1 VRHVDRSLVAV
12 VGGTFT
18 LRFSTGLTAGLLLYY
33 LASLGKLPGGRPV
46 GAFEVGLLT
55 ALYFLAELVLSP
67 GFGIL
72 SDRVGTYPIM
82 QLGPIFG
89 AVAVVMTA
97 LTTDLL
103 LLGVTRWIEGA
114 AAAASVP
121 SILGYIAVATSHDEG
136 LRGKTVARF
145 EAATLA
151 GLGGGVVAA
160 GGLFELIGRNAF
172 FVNAAIYLLSLL
184 IYRYGVGKAVG
195 SAVESE
201 RSVAESE
208 RPAAES
214 ERPAARGVA
223 ELAHERFDIGRYAR
237 ILRTP
242 GVWLLAPTWI
252 AVNAFVGVWTSQSI
266 FQLVQEPRPGFEAQ
280 LLMGG
285 FAPLQVSIGLAV
297 WLLVFFAG
305 LLYWGNRFK
314 RFRRTTIIAI
324 GIVGGLVQ
332 QCALYALNHSADWG
346 IAAQAGLALVAA
358 AGLFVLAGAT
368 PAALGLLADISES
381 HPSDRGAIMGL
392 YSVFLALGQISGS
405 LIGGGAAQ
413 WAGIDGLLAAGVGM
427 LLVALLPVR
436 ALRGNEHLVGVR
448 AEAMAPPGGRSAESA

>member
-1 VRHVDRSLVAV
+1 VHLVERSLLAV

-18 LRFSTGLTAGLLLYY
+18 LRFSTGLTGGLLLYY
-33 LASLGKLPGGRPV
+33 LASLGDLPGGRPV

-55 ALYFLAELVLSP
+55 ALYFVAELVLSP
-67 GFGIL
+67 AFGVL
-72 SDRVGTYPIM
+72 SDRVGTHPIM

-89 AVAVVMTA
+89 AFAVVMTA

-114 AAAASVP
+114 AAAASIP

-136 LRGKTVARF
+136 VRGRTVARF

-160 GGLFELIGRNAF
+160 GGLFALIGRNAF
-172 FVNAAIYLLSLL
+172 FVNAGIYVVSFL
-184 IYRYGVGKAVG
+184 IYRYGVRRPTGH
-195 SAVESE
+195 VE
-201 RSVAESE
+201 
-208 RPAAES
+208 AAEDLA
-214 ERPAARGVA
+214 PGDVAA
-223 ELAHERFDIGRYAR
+223 LAHEPFDLARYAR

-266 FQLVQEPRPGFEAQ
+266 FQLVQKPRPGFEAQ

-285 FAPLQVSIGLAV
+285 FAPMQVSIGLAV
-297 WLLVFFAG
+297 WLVVFFAG

-314 RFRRTTIIAI
+314 AFRRTTIIVI
-324 GIVGGLVQ
+324 GIGGGLIQ
-332 QCALYALNHSADWG
+332 QAALYGLNHSASWG
-346 IAAQAGLALVAA
+346 LPAQAGLALVAA

-368 PAALGLLADISES
+368 PAALGLLADMSES
-381 HPSDRGAIMGL
+381 HPTDRGAIMGL

-413 WAGIDGLLAAGVGM
+413 WAGIDGLLVAGVAM

-448 AEAMAPPGGRSAESA
+448 PKPMPPPGRPAESAGAQ

>member
-1 VRHVDRSLVAV
+1 MKRSLLAV

-18 LRFSTGLTAGLLLYY
+18 LRFSTGLTGGLLLYY
-33 LASLGKLPGGRPV
+33 LASLGDLPGGRPV

-55 ALYFLAELVLSP
+55 ALYFVAELVLSP
-67 GFGIL
+67 AFGVL
-72 SDRVGTYPIM
+72 SDRVGTHPVM
-82 QLGPIFG
+82 QVGPIFG
-89 AVAVVMTA
+89 AIAVVMTA
-97 LTTDLL
+97 LTTDLF

-114 AAAASVP
+114 AAAASIP

-160 GGLFELIGRNAF
+160 GGLFALIGRNAF
-172 FVNAAIYLLSLL
+172 FVNAAIYLLSFV
-184 IYRYGVGKAVG
+184 IYRYGVRRPG
-195 SAVESE
+195 S
-201 RSVAESE
+201 
-208 RPAAES
+208 PAQAAADEL
-214 ERPAARGVA
+214 PAGGIAA
-223 ELAHERFDIGRYAR
+223 LAHEPFDLARYAR

-266 FQLVQEPRPGFEAQ
+266 FQLVQKPRPGFDAQ

-285 FAPLQVSIGLAV
+285 FAPMQVSIGLAV
-297 WLLVFFAG
+297 WLVVFFAG

-314 RFRRTTIIAI
+314 AFRRTTIIVI
-324 GIVGGLVQ
+324 GIGGGLIQ
-332 QCALYALNHSADWG
+332 QAALYGLNHSASWG
-346 IAAQAGLALVAA
+346 LAAQAGLALVAA

-368 PAALGLLADISES
+368 PAALGLLADMSES
-381 HPSDRGAIMGL
+381 HPTDRGAIMGL

-413 WAGIDGLLAAGVGM
+413 WAGIDGLLVAGVAM

-436 ALRGNEHLVGVR
+436 ALRTNEHLVGVR
-448 AEAMAPPGGRSAESA
+448 PEPVPPPGSQPAENAGAQ

>member
-1 VRHVDRSLVAV
+1 MDRSLVAV
-12 VGGTFT
+12 IGGTFT
-18 LRFSTGLTAGLLLYY
+18 LRFSTGLTGGLLLYY
-33 LASLGKLPGGRPV
+33 LASLGDLPGGRPV

-55 ALYFLAELVLSP
+55 ALYFVAELVLSP
-67 GFGIL
+67 AFGIL
-72 SDRVGTYPIM
+72 SDRVGTHPIM

-103 LLGVTRWIEGA
+103 LLGVTRWVEGA

-121 SILGYIAVATSHDEG
+121 SILGYIAVATSRDEG

-160 GGLFELIGRNAF
+160 GGLFALIGRNAF

-184 IYRYGVGKAVG
+184 IYRYGVGKTVG
-195 SAVESE
+195 H
-201 RSVAESE
+201 AEE
-208 RPAAES
+208 PDQPAADGVG
-214 ERPAARGVA
+214 ERAR
-223 ELAHERFDIGRYAR
+223 ERFNVGRYAR
-237 ILRTP
+237 ILRNP

-266 FQLVQEPRPGFEAQ
+266 FQLVQKPRPGFEAQ

-285 FAPLQVSIGLAV
+285 FAPFQVSIGLAV

-332 QCALYALNHSADWG
+332 QGALYALNHSADWG
-346 IAAQAGLALVAA
+346 IAAQLGLGLVAA

-413 WAGIDGLLAAGVGM
+413 WAGIDGLLVAGVGM

-436 ALRGNEHLVGVR
+436 ALRGSEHLVGAR
-448 AEAMAPPGGRSAESA
+448 AEPMPPPGGRSAESA